1 MVNTQLNKLRPTT
14 SMTGDDSLPGY
25 RTICDRIDQFK
36 NLQRLI
42 FKIQSRIYLTH
53 FDGLIEKCLPL
64 KELTFKVDSKAIQR
78 PNELESMIRPRPD
91 IHKLD
96 CDWKLICTERQLEYV
111 MRKFSNLQTLIIL
124 GTDSEPEVSG
134 PTLIKFVQ
142 YVLSTPEFLLRIYVR
157 KEDLLNIVI
166 EFMKTKNGY
175 LQFVLNTGD
184 NEVAHIR
191 FLSGTGRLFRS
202 LRLNKFSTIPDINGE
217 PSKSIDRLYDILR
230 LCPLLEEFTINH
242 AASLLASDHESNY
255 PSLKKLS
262 ILNLEHYFS
271 LGFLNSVSSNLPNLC
286 EFSLGL
292 NYTAN
297 KKTDIIV
304 INMPYS
310 SLDSLTWHDC
320 TWVNDDNDV
329 EAYIKLKTETGLRY
343 YYCNKHLFLPVDES
357 RYLLATQN
365 ARFDIN
371 CKGLKEF
378 RRTAY
383 LSYPQYNW
391 IF

>member
-1 MVNTQLNKLRPTT
+1 
-14 SMTGDDSLPGY
+14 
-25 RTICDRIDQFK
+25 
-36 NLQRLI
+36 
-42 FKIQSRIYLTH
+42 
-53 FDGLIEKCLPL
+53 
-64 KELTFKVDSKAIQR
+64 
-78 PNELESMIRPRPD
+78 
-91 IHKLD
+91 
-96 CDWKLICTERQLEYV
+96 

-142 YVLSTPEFLLRIYVR
+142 YVLSTPEFLLRIYHHPPF
-157 KEDLLNIVI
+157 DLCALILSDI
-166 EFMKTKNGY
+166 IGAD

-202 LRLNKFSTIPDINGE
+202 LRLNKFGTIPDINGE

-242 AASLLASDHESNY
+242 ADSLLASDHESNY
-255 PSLKKLS
+255 PSLKKVS

-271 LGFLNSVSSNLPNLC
+271 LGFLNSVSFNLPNLC

-297 KKTDIIV
+297 KKTDIII